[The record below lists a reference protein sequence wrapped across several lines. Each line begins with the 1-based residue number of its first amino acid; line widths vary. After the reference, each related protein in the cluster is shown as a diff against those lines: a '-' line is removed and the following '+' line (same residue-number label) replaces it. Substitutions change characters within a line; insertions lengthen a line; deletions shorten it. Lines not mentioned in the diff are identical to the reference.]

1 VLPGRPD
8 WAGAFIDYQEGWMRT
23 KDLRLGRLAAATVCA
38 ALAGSGALAAQ
49 ASAATL
55 TLDKACYVNT
65 ASGPAAM
72 TIAGAGFTP
81 GDSIEV
87 SGGTTFATATADPT
101 GAFSVPAQAPELTNP
116 NPGTL
121 STTLTA
127 TDETTGQTVV
137 AVKAMST
144 NLAVLTKPGS
154 IPAREIKKKK
164 ITFTFSGFTPG
175 KEIWGFYLRKKVVAK
190 AKFGKAAGPCGTL
203 THKALLYPGGH
214 PTKDQ
219 YNVAFESTSRYVK
232 KAFPSV
238 VGKLSILS
246 F

>member
-1 VLPGRPD
+1 
-8 WAGAFIDYQEGWMRT
+8 MRT
-23 KDLRLGRLAAATVCA
+23 KDFRLGRLAAATLCT
-38 ALAGSGALAAQ
+38 ALTASGALAAQ
-49 ASAATL
+49 ASAAVV

-65 ASGPAAM
+65 ASGPGAM
-72 TIAGAGFTP
+72 TITGSGFTAN
-81 GDSIEV
+81 DSIEI
-87 SGGTTFATATADPT
+87 SGGTTFATATADANGDINVPT
-101 GAFSVPAQAPELTNP
+101 QAPALTNP
-116 NPGTL
+116 GPGTL
-121 STTLTA
+121 STTLTV
-127 TDETTGQTVV
+127 TDETIDQTV
-137 AVKAMST
+137 ATVKALST
-144 NLAVLTKPGS
+144 NLAVSTKPGS

-164 ITFTFSGFTPG
+164 ITFSFSGFTPG

-219 YNVAFESTSRYVK
+219 YNVAFESTGRYVK

>member
-1 VLPGRPD
+1 
-8 WAGAFIDYQEGWMRT
+8 
-23 KDLRLGRLAAATVCA
+23 LAAATLCA
-38 ALAGSGALAAQ
+38 ALTASGALAAQ

-65 ASGPAAM
+65 ASGPATM
-72 TIAGAGFTP
+72 TIAGSGFAP
-81 GDSIEV
+81 DDSIDV
-87 SGGTTFATATADPT
+87 SGGTTSVTATADAT
-101 GAFSVPAQAPELTNP
+101 GAFSVAAQAPELTNP
-116 NPGTL
+116 GPGAR

-127 TDETTGQTVV
+127 TDDTTGSTVATV
-137 AVKAMST
+137 GAMST
-144 NLAVLTKPGS
+144 NLAVSTKPGS
-154 IPAREIKKKK
+154 IPAREIKQKK
-164 ITFTFSGFTPG
+164 ITFSFSGFTPG

-190 AKFGKAAGPCGTL
+190 ARFGRAGGPCGTL
-203 THKALLYPGGH
+203 THKTLLYPGGH